1 MGSFYS
7 KDALCP
13 YYQYD
18 DPAGRAVVC
27 EGFAPGST
35 IRSRFPSKDAFQ
47 KYLKDRC
54 CDNYKGCTWYKVA
67 TLKWK
72 EPGD

>member
-1 MGSFYS
+1 MGSFFS

-27 EGFAPGST
+27 EGIVPGST
-35 IRSRFPSKDAFQ
+35 IRSRFPSKEDYQ
-47 KYLKDRC
+47 HYLRSRC
-54 CDNYKGCTWYKVA
+54 CRDYKDCPWFILVNRSY
-67 TLKWK
+67 
-72 EPGD
+72 ER